1 MNSSPLDNN
10 FFSTVLLNL
19 DFYIFQREVIDE
31 KFSYCQNNIPL
42 IPNKN

>member
-10 FFSTVLLNL
+10 FSTVLLNL
-19 DFYIFQREVIDE
+19 DFYIFQREVIDQ
-31 KFSYCQNNIPL
+31 KFSNCQNNIPL